1 MIAYTDN
8 LLSTC
13 ISTPA
18 SQFNIGSSCNRSIQP
33 FQFNLLPSPLIAHD
47 NALERGEKFHP
58 VLVVEGWGFK
68 EQMVSYA
75 MSILIVSYRDDTWV
89 SMTRSWLWTRKVN
102 RRTIHLFHYH
112 TARTVCGYRA
122 TCNSTWEN
130 TFLLING
137 FLTPRG
143 TDSLTSMIHCC
154 QFVQTSMSLLLMLRQ
169 RNFTTDTRCQVVTS
183 FFLLFCNTP
192 LLPPPPPPLSYL
204 INNFIFFN
212 KY

>member
-75 MSILIVSYRDDTWV
+75 MSILIVSYRDDTRV
-89 SMTRSWLWTRKVN
+89 STTRLGRWTEEQSTFF
-102 RRTIHLFHYH
+102 TITQQGPFVATGLLV
-112 TARTVCGYRA
+112 TALGRILSC
-122 TCNSTWEN
+122 W
-130 TFLLING
+130 
-137 FLTPRG
+137 
-143 TDSLTSMIHCC
+143 SM
-154 QFVQTSMSLLLMLRQ
+154 VS
-169 RNFTTDTRCQVVTS
+169 
-183 FFLLFCNTP
+183 
-192 LLPPPPPPLSYL
+192 LPPGAQIL
-204 INNFIFFN
+204 
-212 KY
+212 

>member
-1 MIAYTDN
+1 MGLQGTN
-8 LLSTC
+8 GVLC
-13 ISTPA
+13 NVH
-18 SQFNIGSSCNRSIQP
+18 FNCVLQGWHQGE
-33 FQFNLLPSPLIAHD
+33 HD
-47 NALERGEKFHP
+47 K
-58 VLVVEGWGFK
+58 
-68 EQMVSYA
+68 
-75 MSILIVSYRDDTWV
+75 
-89 SMTRSWLWTRKVN
+89 TRKVN

-183 FFLLFCNTP
+183 FFLIFYNTP
-192 LLPPPPPPLSYL
+192 LTPPPQQKKPLSYL
-204 INNFIFFN
+204 INNFIFFI